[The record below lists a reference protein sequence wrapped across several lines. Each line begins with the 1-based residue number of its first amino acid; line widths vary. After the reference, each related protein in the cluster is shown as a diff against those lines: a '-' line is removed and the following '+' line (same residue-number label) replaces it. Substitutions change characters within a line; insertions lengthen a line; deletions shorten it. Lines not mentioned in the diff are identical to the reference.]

1 MAALEQVAAVPLH
14 PQGLAGGR
22 SGHIAL
28 HLGQFDTSV
37 LSQAEQGSVL
47 VDLVNAQPVA
57 HGVKVD
63 VAGVPQGAGQILPPV
78 VASVLAV
85 DPALG
90 MEIAVGVVL
99 LLGELEAAGVLN
111 FLRGR
116 GQSLLQRGDGH
127 QRLEG
132 GTGIV
137 KLLGGS
143 VGKGPQRVI
152 PGLVKEGGVAV
163 DLGQIV
169 GGIGGHRQDLPCLDA
184 LHHNRAAPGIL
195 RLQSLDGVGQ
205 NLLHLLLEAEVQS
218 ESRTL
223 SPGGD
228 LLLSGLRVDA
238 PVLAYHLSAGG
249 QLLDLNP

>member
-1 MAALEQVAAVPLH
+1 M
-14 PQGLAGGR
+14 
-22 SGHIAL
+22 
-28 HLGQFDTSV
+28 
-37 LSQAEQGSVL
+37 
-47 VDLVNAQPVA
+47 
-57 HGVKVD
+57 
-63 VAGVPQGAGQILPPV
+63 
-78 VASVLAV
+78 
-85 DPALG
+85 
-90 MEIAVGVVL
+90 
-99 LLGELEAAGVLN
+99 
-111 FLRGR
+111 
-116 GQSLLQRGDGH
+116 GH

-184 LHHNRAAPGIL
+184 LHHHRAAPGIL

-218 ESRTL
+218 EQNVVPRLGVCS
-223 SPGGD
+223 SPV
-228 LLLSGLRVDA
+228 SGSMRQYSLTTFPLVD
-238 PVLAYHLSAGG
+238 SSWI
-249 QLLDLNP
+249 

>member
-1 MAALEQVAAVPLH
+1 M
-14 PQGLAGGR
+14 
-22 SGHIAL
+22 
-28 HLGQFDTSV
+28 
-37 LSQAEQGSVL
+37 
-47 VDLVNAQPVA
+47 
-57 HGVKVD
+57 
-63 VAGVPQGAGQILPPV
+63 

-169 GGIGGHRQDLPCLDA
+169 GGIGGHRQDLPRLDT
-184 LHHNRAAPGIL
+184 LHHHRAAPGIL

-218 ESRTL
+218 EQNVVPRL
-223 SPGGD
+223 GD
-228 LLLSGLRVDA
+228 LLLSGLGVDA